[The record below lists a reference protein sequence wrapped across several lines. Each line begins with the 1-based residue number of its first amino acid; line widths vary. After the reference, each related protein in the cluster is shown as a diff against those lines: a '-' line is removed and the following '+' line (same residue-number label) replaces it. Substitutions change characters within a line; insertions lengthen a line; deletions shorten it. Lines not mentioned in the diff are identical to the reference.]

1 MAKFEDV
8 NLVERWS
15 IGGQVYLDYLTLM
28 EFIQGSRSA
37 VRNVVVVK
45 TEQKGLPKQNGVKDV
60 ARRLLV
66 SLKSAD
72 RKLFLQNVAIRE
84 MAGVVGSW
92 VLKSGEMLGEA
103 GKVLELPLTED
114 QYLRKSMHLS
124 HSYYKARLQEVR

>member
-1 MAKFEDV
+1 MQ
-8 NLVERWS
+8 
-15 IGGQVYLDYLTLM
+15 GGRPT
-28 EFIQGSRSA
+28 A
-37 VRNVVVVK
+37 RNAVVVK

-60 ARRLLV
+60 AKRLLG

-92 VLKSGEMLGEA
+92 VLKSGEMLNEA

-114 QYLRKSMHLS
+114 QYLRKTMHLS
-124 HSYYKARLQEVR
+124 HSYYKAKLREVY

>member
-1 MAKFEDV
+1 MD
-8 NLVERWS
+8 LVDRWS
-15 IGGQVYLDYLTLM
+15 LGGQVYLDYITLM
-28 EFIQGSRSA
+28 EFVQGGRTTA
-37 VRNVVVVK
+37 RNAVVVK

-114 QYLRKSMHLS
+114 QYLRKTMHLS
-124 HSYYKARLQEVR
+124 HSYYRAKLQEVR

>member
-1 MAKFEDV
+1 MD
-8 NLVERWS
+8 LVDRWS
-15 IGGQVYLDYLTLM
+15 LGGQIYLDYITLV
-28 EFIQGSRSA
+28 EFMQGGRSTA
-37 VRNVVVVK
+37 RAVVVK
-45 TEQKGLPKQNGVKDV
+45 SEQKGLPKQNGIKDV

-92 VLKSGEMLGEA
+92 VLKSGEMPSDA

-114 QYLRKSMHLS
+114 QYLRKTMNLS